1 MQRDGRLDRQ
11 LWETAVLFELRN
23 ALRSGDI
30 WLADSRRYR
39 EVETTFAP
47 VAAVRTCAR
56 LAVPFDTDTWLQ
68 SRTAT
73 LAQKLQSVGT
83 AAVHGGLPGASLK
96 DGVLH
101 LDRLEKTMPDGA
113 DTLVLKL
120 YGDMAPSAS
129 PTFCS
134 RLIIGLASRKPSAI
148 CEPVHRAAIGLA

>member
-1 MQRDGRLDRQ
+1 MRRDENFDRQ

-47 VAAVRTCAR
+47 MAAVRTCAR
-56 LAVPFDTDTWLQ
+56 LAVPFDTNTWLQ

-73 LAQKLQSVGT
+73 LAQKFQSVGT
-83 AAVHGGLPGASLK
+83 AALHGSLPRASLK

-101 LDRLEKTMPDGA
+101 LDRLEKPCRT
-113 DTLVLKL
+113 
-120 YGDMAPSAS
+120 APIHS
-129 PTFCS
+129 CS
-134 RLIIGLASRKPSAI
+134 SSTA
-148 CEPVHRAAIGLA
+148 